1 MPFMQRIKIARYDDC
16 LFLHYSTVTVWL
28 KKDVSYDFIMMA
40 FTITIR
46 TSKLTK
52 IVHYNGYQQKL
63 YDEVKRLKEIKG
75 CGYRKISYILYE
87 KGYRSVRTNSILR
100 YNHVYSIYKNGKIR
114 EKRINREFKP
124 IVRDIMVFQFK

>member
-1 MPFMQRIKIARYDDC
+1 
-16 LFLHYSTVTVWL
+16 
-28 KKDVSYDFIMMA
+28 MMT
-40 FTITIR
+40 FTIAIR

-63 YDEVKRLKEIKG
+63 YDEVKRLKEIEG
-75 CGYRKISYILYE
+75 YGYRKISYILYE

-100 YNHVYSIYKNGKIR
+100 YNHVYSIYKKGKVR

-124 IVRDIMVFQFK
+124 IARDTMIYLIDNY

>member
-1 MPFMQRIKIARYDDC
+1 
-16 LFLHYSTVTVWL
+16 
-28 KKDVSYDFIMMA
+28 MMT

-63 YDEVKRLKEIKG
+63 YDEVKRLKEIEG

-100 YNHVYSIYKNGKIR
+100 YNHIYSIYKKGKVR

-124 IVRDIMVFQFK
+124 IVRDIMVYVCC

>member
-1 MPFMQRIKIARYDDC
+1 
-16 LFLHYSTVTVWL
+16 
-28 KKDVSYDFIMMA
+28 MMT

-63 YDEVKRLKEIKG
+63 YDEVKRLKEIE
-75 CGYRKISYILYE
+75 GYGFRKISYILYE

-100 YNHVYSIYKNGKIR
+100 HNYVYSIYKKGKVR
-114 EKRINREFKP
+114 ENRIQRDFKP
-124 IVRDIMVFQFK
+124 SVKNIKVYMSR